1 MTTPPI
7 TPGRGRDQHRM
18 VGHRTLARRAARFSH
33 RRAVTSRVRWSA
45 NGPRCQ
51 LPGTVRTEIPS
62 GAGRSGFLCR
72 ITTARPGNAC
82 NARATLT
89 ADSGS
94 RIASGSGCA
103 KAHPGAT
110 CRSQTWLA
118 VRCARSPRSR
128 TRGRAR
134 ARRAPTPATTAPER
148 PTSATA
154 APNRIPAIDHP
165 SPSDPGAAADTVVA
179 RGDQAIEGRGPR
191 IALAVFEAGPV
202 HDEPRA
208 PEVAHGPSQLMAPLE
223 QLLPLHAPRWA
234 HQHPQ

>member
-1 MTTPPI
+1 
-7 TPGRGRDQHRM
+7 M
-18 VGHRTLARRAARFSH
+18 VGHRTLARRAARFIH

-72 ITTARPGNAC
+72 ITTARPGKRVQR
-82 NARATLT
+82 ARDAHGRLRV
-89 ADSGS
+89 ADRS
-94 RIASGSGCA
+94 RKWMRKGPSRSNL
-103 KAHPGAT
+103 
-110 CRSQTWLA
+110 RSQTCQPSVALDLREVRRRVERGLDEHQRRRRQRRSSQRGHRGAKSDTGDRPSLA
-118 VRCARSPRSR
+118 VRCWCR
-128 TRGRAR
+128 
-134 ARRAPTPATTAPER
+134 
-148 PTSATA
+148 
-154 APNRIPAIDHP
+154 
-165 SPSDPGAAADTVVA
+165 ADTVVA
-179 RGDQAIEGRGPR
+179 RGDQAIEGRGLR